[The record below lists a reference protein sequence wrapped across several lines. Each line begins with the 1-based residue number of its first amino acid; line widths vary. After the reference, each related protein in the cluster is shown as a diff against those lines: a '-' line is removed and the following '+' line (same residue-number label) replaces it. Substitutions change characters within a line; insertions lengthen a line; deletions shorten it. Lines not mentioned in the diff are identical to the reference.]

1 MGGCIDIFES
11 RRTNFERVEFWKRDI
26 RSDTPTSEIVSEKA
40 SGIFYAREVNAES
53 ARNDIV
59 SGSFMFD
66 DSNIMLITN
75 DDVRELSQ
83 NDVCKYDE
91 RLWNVVSI
99 QRKRIKKRSEFSRIP
114 VYKTYIML
122 RN

>member
-53 ARNDIV
+53 SSNDIV

-83 NDVCKYDE
+83 NDVCKYDD

>member
-40 SGIFYAREVNAES
+40 SGIFYDREVNAES
-53 ARNDIV
+53 SSNDIV
-59 SGSFMFD
+59 RGSFMFD

>member
-40 SGIFYAREVNAES
+40 SGIFYAREVNSES
-53 ARNDIV
+53 SRNDIV

-91 RLWNVVSI
+91 RLWNVVSV

>member
-53 ARNDIV
+53 SSNDIV

>member
-40 SGIFYAREVNAES
+40 SGIFYDREVNAES
-53 ARNDIV
+53 SSNDIV

>member
-11 RRTNFERVEFWKRDI
+11 RRINFERVEFWKRDI

-53 ARNDIV
+53 SSNDIV

>member
-40 SGIFYAREVNAES
+40 SGIFDALVVYAES
-53 ARNDIV
+53 SRNDIV

>member
-26 RSDTPTSEIVSEKA
+26 NSDTPTSEIVSEKC
-40 SGIFYAREVNAES
+40 SGIFYAREANSES
-53 ARNDIV
+53 SRNEIV

-91 RLWNVVSI
+91 RLWNVVSV

>member
-26 RSDTPTSEIVSEKA
+26 NSDTPTSEIVSEKC

-53 ARNDIV
+53 SRNEIV

-83 NDVCKYDE
+83 NDVCKYDG
-91 RLWNVVSI
+91 RLWNVVSV

>member
-53 ARNDIV
+53 SSNDIV

-114 VYKTYIML
+114 IYKTYIML